1 MSSWIFS
8 MVKPNKNHPP
18 LGFLIFVFG
27 TIHNSPPGATEC
39 RPRWQSHAAPPG
51 AWRRT
56 WGSQEG
62 WHDQNHLSGESE
74 TGMRPM
80 QTWFFQVPPGQ
91 NHCFQPR
98 ISSLQKGRYERCS
111 WHPEFEL
118 QRCSFSFQMQLSKHP
133 QSWLINQFWLPIAPS
148 HGCLIHQLV
157 N

>member
-18 LGFLIFVFG
+18 LGFLIYAPV
-27 TIHNSPPGATEC
+27 PPGATEC
-39 RPRWQSHAAPPG
+39 RPWQSHAAPPELG
-51 AWRRT
+51 DEHAP
-56 WGSQEG
+56 QEG

-133 QSWLINQFWLPIAPS
+133 QLWLINQFCLPIAPS